1 MSFANPP
8 AEVRKALLERVK
20 TIAVVGLSPKP
31 ERPSHRIARELQ
43 SYGYRIVPIRP
54 AIDALLG
61 ERVYANIID
70 VPETIQIDLV
80 NVFRRA
86 EYLPEIVTACLTRKI
101 GALWAQLD
109 IHDEEAALR
118 AQAGGMTVI
127 TNRCIAVDYRDL
139 LG

>member
-8 AEVRKALLERVK
+8 AEARRALLERVK

-54 AIDALLG
+54 AIDTLLG

-70 VPETIQIDLV
+70 VPAAVRIDLV

-86 EYLPEIVTACLTRKI
+86 EYLPGIVDACIARTI
-101 GALWAQLD
+101 GALWAQLG
-109 IHDEEAALR
+109 IHHEDAALR
-118 AQAGGMTVI
+118 AQAAGMTVI
-127 TNRCIAVDYRDL
+127 TDRCIGVDYRDL
-139 LG
+139 LA